1 MTREFVYTRTFFSNW
16 RDVGLNDADLIRL
29 EEMLIQ
35 NPKLGEVIPG
45 TGSARKMRFAFQGR
59 GKRGSAR
66 VIYVDYEVGE
76 KICFLGDETY
86 LAPEPFQIQ
95 FSYIDAIKGYNAIPD
110 VIKTRDQIDDRRLA

>member
-1 MTREFVYTRTFFSNW
+1 MTRVFVYTRTFFSNW
-16 RDVGLNDADLIRL
+16 KEAGLNDADLIRL

-76 KICFLGDETY
+76 KICFLAAYAKSSKENLTEDEKRILKMTIEALGKIY
-86 LAPEPFQIQ
+86 DNKARE
-95 FSYIDAIKGYNAIPD
+95 
-110 VIKTRDQIDDRRLA
+110 

>member
-1 MTREFVYTRTFFSNW
+1 M
-16 RDVGLNDADLIRL
+16 NDADLIRL

-66 VIYVDYEVGE
+66 VIYVDYEV
-76 KICFLGDETY
+76 
-86 LAPEPFQIQ
+86 
-95 FSYIDAIKGYNAIPD
+95 
-110 VIKTRDQIDDRRLA
+110 